1 MKLNKLYLGLIFL
14 STVLI
19 SCENQDNDFPDFD
32 YQTVY
37 FASQYPDRTLQLGN
51 DNFFDLTLDN
61 QHKVLIK
68 ATMGGVRANKKNR
81 IIDFEIANSLCDNLY
96 FVDKNRPVIPMPAN
110 YYELASNQIIIPSGS
125 ESGGVEVKLTE
136 AFFADPQSLTTN
148 YVIPLLM
155 TEVHGADSIL
165 RGLPANTD
173 PAFIPDR
180 CIGSDW
186 IIAPK
191 DYVLYGIKYVN
202 PWHGVYLRRGV
213 DKISRN
219 DGTVETNIRHKQ
231 YVEYDEEVNIYTN
244 SLNQARLPLSIK
256 DNVGKDIPYNLILN
270 FKNYTKDDQKHE
282 CTITTDS
289 DDFSITGVGKFETKG
304 EKNSIGGEDRD
315 ALYIEYTVDFKKLNC
330 KYEVMDTLVVR
341 DRGLTPEYFTVERH

>member
-136 AFFADPQSLTTN
+136 ALATLSSSP
-148 YVIPLLM
+148 V
-155 TEVHGADSIL
+155 VRSIL
-165 RGLPANTD
+165 ETTLSNIPVTD
-173 PAFIPDR
+173 
-180 CIGSDW
+180 
-186 IIAPK
+186 
-191 DYVLYGIKYVN
+191 
-202 PWHGVYLRRGV
+202 
-213 DKISRN
+213 
-219 DGTVETNIRHKQ
+219 
-231 YVEYDEEVNIYTN
+231 
-244 SLNQARLPLSIK
+244 
-256 DNVGKDIPYNLILN
+256 LILS
-270 FKNYTKDDQKHE
+270 T
-282 CTITTDS
+282 S
-289 DDFSITGVGKFETKG
+289 VSIV
-304 EKNSIGGEDRD
+304 I
-315 ALYIEYTVDFKKLNC
+315 
-330 KYEVMDTLVVR
+330 
-341 DRGLTPEYFTVERH
+341 LT

>member
-191 DYVLYGIKYVN
+191 DYVLY
-202 PWHGVYLRRGV
+202 
-213 DKISRN
+213 
-219 DGTVETNIRHKQ
+219 
-231 YVEYDEEVNIYTN
+231 
-244 SLNQARLPLSIK
+244 A
-256 DNVGKDIPYNLILN
+256 
-270 FKNYTKDDQKHE
+270 
-282 CTITTDS
+282 
-289 DDFSITGVGKFETKG
+289 
-304 EKNSIGGEDRD
+304 
-315 ALYIEYTVDFKKLNC
+315 
-330 KYEVMDTLVVR
+330 
-341 DRGLTPEYFTVERH
+341 